1 MIENIR
7 MCSRMMC
14 QREATYTLTYAYSE
28 STVVIGPLATRVEPH
43 AYDMCSAHAAR
54 LTAPRGWD
62 IVRLDMDDS
71 HPSPSGDDADPS
83 ADLST
88 GENDPDMPDNVRTL
102 HFTRGPGSRA

>member
-1 MIENIR
+1 MTENFR

-43 AYDMCSAHAAR
+43 AYDMCATHAMR

-62 IVRLDMDDS
+62 IVRLDIDDS
-71 HPSPSGDDADPS
+71 PQSSMGDEAHPSVG
-83 ADLST
+83 ST
-88 GENDPDMPDNVRTL
+88 MGEDHPDIPDNVRTL
-102 HFTRGPGSRA
+102 HFMRGLDPRA